1 MATVINNPPG
11 NNSGDGSGAAGAVIT
26 GVVIILLVILFF
38 MYGLP
43 RIRGNSTTQVNVPDH
58 IDVNT
63 GGTGTGQ

>member
-11 NNSGDGSGAAGAVIT
+11 NGNDGSGAAGAVVT
-26 GVVIILLVILFF
+26 GVVIILLVVLFF

-43 RIRGNSTTQVNVPDH
+43 RIRGTSTTQVNVPDH

-63 GGTGTGQ
+63 NGGNQ

>member
-11 NNSGDGSGAAGAVIT
+11 NGENSSAAGAIIT
-26 GVVIILLVILFF
+26 GVVVIILVVLFF

-43 RIRGNSTTQVNVPDH
+43 RIRGGSTTQINVPDK

-63 GGTGTGQ
+63 GGTGQ